1 MNVLQAEPAED
12 KPERKNK
19 VVREGLSSMQSY
31 VKQNSVLSPEAPS
44 PYRAVRIEGWTPHRN
59 NTANTA
65 SEGSPATITASEG
78 SPVTINA
85 GGGYPATINAG
96 GGYPVTIPAGG
107 GYPATIPAGGG
118 YPATI
123 IAGGGYPVTIPAVVG
138 YPATINAGGGY
149 PATIPAVV
157 GYPSA
162 SSVYKVADELELF
175 EDSFDRSSTIITPH
189 EDLFTKG
196 KYQYMKHQ
204 I

>member
-31 VKQNSVLSPEAPS
+31 VKQHSVLSPEAPS
-44 PYRAVRIEGWTPHRN
+44 PYRAVRIEGWTPH

-78 SPVTINA
+78 SPV
-85 GGGYPATINAG
+85 
-96 GGYPVTIPAGG
+96 
-107 GYPATIPAGGG
+107 
-118 YPATI
+118 
-123 IAGGGYPVTIPAVVG
+123 
-138 YPATINAGGGY
+138 TINAGGGY

-196 KYQYMKHQ
+196 KYQYNYIKHQ

>member
-1 MNVLQAEPAED
+1 
-12 KPERKNK
+12 
-19 VVREGLSSMQSY
+19 MQSY

-78 SPVTINA
+78 SPVTI
-85 GGGYPATINAG
+85 IAG

-196 KYQYMKHQ
+196 KYQYNYIKHQ